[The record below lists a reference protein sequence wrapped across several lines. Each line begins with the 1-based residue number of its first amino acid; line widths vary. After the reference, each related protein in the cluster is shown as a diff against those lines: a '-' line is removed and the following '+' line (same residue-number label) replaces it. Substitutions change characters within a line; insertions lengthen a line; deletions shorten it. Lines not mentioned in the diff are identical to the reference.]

1 MTASFKTLPVSCG
14 ELLDFWFR
22 VHGRPSWFAVSA
34 AFDDD
39 LRQRF
44 SSAFADVA
52 SADPEV
58 LLATPQTALASIIL
72 LDQFPRNVFRK
83 TARAFATD
91 AAALAL
97 AKSAVERGDAESLT
111 NGDEKL
117 FLYLPFEHS
126 ENLADQH
133 RAVELISKL
142 ADSEYTRF
150 AEAHRSVIA
159 RFGRFP
165 HRNAILGRQST
176 AAEQEFL
183 KQPGSTF

>member
-1 MTASFKTLPVSCG
+1 MSAVLKTPAEISG
-14 ELLDFWFR
+14 ALLDFWFR
-22 VHGRPSWFAVSA
+22 DHGRPSWFAVSA

-44 SSAFADVA
+44 SAAFAQVV
-52 SADPEV
+52 SADRDA
-58 LLATPQTALASIIL
+58 LLATPQTALASVLL

-83 TARAFATD
+83 TPQAFATD
-91 AAALAL
+91 AAALDL
-97 AKSAVERGDAESLT
+97 ANAAVARGLDQQLASI
-111 NGDEKL
+111 DEKL

-133 RAVELISKL
+133 RAVELISRL
-142 ADSEYTRF
+142 ADAEYTRF
-150 AEAHRSVIA
+150 AQAHRDVIA

-176 AAEQEFL
+176 AEELDFL